1 MRLQVSKSLA
11 LTSGQLLVNLFLA
24 SWLVSEYL
32 HNPFMQQ
39 YLSKLWT
46 TNSTLISIGIGLI
59 VTVILGSYLTFF
71 SKMTTLGTTRNDPL
85 SPTASSTSLKPLDV
99 CPVCSGALRE
109 LSSTRFQCRSCRR
122 YFKK

>member
-39 YLSKLWT
+39 YISKLWT
-46 TNSTLISIGIGLI
+46 TNSTLISIGIGLM
-59 VTVILGSYLTFF
+59 VAVILGSYLAFF
-71 SKMTTLGTTRNDPL
+71 SKMTTLGATKNEPNDP
-85 SPTASSTSLKPLDV
+85 TSSTSLKPLDV
-99 CPVCSGALRE
+99 CPV
-109 LSSTRFQCRSCRR
+109 
-122 YFKK
+122 